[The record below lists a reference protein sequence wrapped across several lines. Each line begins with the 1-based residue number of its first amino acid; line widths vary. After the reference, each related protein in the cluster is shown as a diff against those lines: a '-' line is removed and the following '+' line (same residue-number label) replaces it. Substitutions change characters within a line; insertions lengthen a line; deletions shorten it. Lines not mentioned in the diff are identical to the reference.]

1 MSYLFVVEN
10 SIAKPN
16 TETLLIEPFKTIWE
30 RDKTKD
36 KEQAIKEFTFI
47 ELMSSKK
54 RSNPYAGYADNVRQE
69 KLKAYLFEDNSE
81 WTPDIE
87 VEKGL
92 AKIVEFQKKLHLL
105 ILII

>member
-1 MSYLFVVEN
+1 MSYLFIVEN
-10 SIAKPN
+10 NIAKPN

-54 RSNPYAGYADNVRQE
+54 D
-69 KLKAYLFEDNSE
+69 
-81 WTPDIE
+81 
-87 VEKGL
+87 
-92 AKIVEFQKKLHLL
+92 L
-105 ILII
+105 ILMQVMQIMLDKKS